1 LKYIRGRNDP
11 EMISESRQYM
21 KEIIAIYKRQRVFVE
36 NSLTSMMES
45 IDFSQYDLM
54 KEKSLFVLF
63 PSLKA
68 TYKINENYKQSTP
81 MYTEDE
87 VDSSVLGIDKAHL
100 LGRVQF
106 REDNIYISNSYINSR
121 SGTAYITVTVKFDN
135 EYIVCDFE
143 LYTLLKELSLIEG
156 DKRFSDFTR
165 CFYALFGFLL
175 AAFSVALIIYAIY
188 IVWAVIMHQD
198 QELLS
203 GLFRSIIALTLGLAI
218 FDLAKTV
225 LEHEV
230 FYKSLSRK
238 NNLENRLLARFL
250 TSIIIALSIEA
261 LMVVFKISLSDY
273 SQMIH
278 AFYLIAGVG
287 IMIVSLSLFIF
298 IMRYQGQKS

>member
-1 LKYIRGRNDP
+1 
-11 EMISESRQYM
+11 MISESRQFM
-21 KEIIAIYKRQRVFVE
+21 KETIAIYKKQRIFVE

-54 KEKSLFVLF
+54 KEKSIFILF

-68 TYKINENYKQSTP
+68 TYKINDKYKQSTP
-81 MYTEDE
+81 MYTEDD
-87 VDSSVLGIDKAHL
+87 VDSSVLGIDKSHL

-106 REDNIYISNSYINSR
+106 RDDNIYISNSYINSR
-121 SGTAYITVTVKFDN
+121 SGTAYITVTVKFEN
-135 EYIVCDFE
+135 EYIVYDFE
-143 LYTLLKELSLIEG
+143 LYALLKELSLIEG
-156 DKRFSDFTR
+156 DKRFSEFTR

-188 IVWAVIMHQD
+188 IVWAVIVYQNQD
-198 QELLS
+198 LLS

>member
-1 LKYIRGRNDP
+1 
-11 EMISESRQYM
+11 
-21 KEIIAIYKRQRVFVE
+21 
-36 NSLTSMMES
+36 
-45 IDFSQYDLM
+45 
-54 KEKSLFVLF
+54 
-63 PSLKA
+63 
-68 TYKINENYKQSTP
+68 

-87 VDSSVLGIDKAHL
+87 VDNSALGVDKSHL

-106 REDNIYISNSYINSR
+106 RDDNLYISNSYINSR
-121 SGTAYITVTVKFDN
+121 SGTAYITVTVKFDD
-135 EYIVCDFE
+135 EYIVFDFE
-143 LYTLLKELSLIEG
+143 LYALLKELSLIEG

-165 CFYALFGFLL
+165 SFYGVFGFLL

-188 IVWAVIMHQD
+188 IAWSVLVYQD

-298 IMRYQGQKS
+298 IMRYQGQKD

>member
-1 LKYIRGRNDP
+1 
-11 EMISESRQYM
+11 
-21 KEIIAIYKRQRVFVE
+21 
-36 NSLTSMMES
+36 MMES
-45 IDFSQYDLM
+45 IDFSQYDMM
-54 KEKSLFVLF
+54 KKESLFELF
-63 PSLKA
+63 PALKA
-68 TYKINENYKQSTP
+68 SYKINNKYKQSTP
-81 MYTEDE
+81 LYTEDGE
-87 VDSSVLGIDKAHL
+87 DNSTLGVDKSHL
-100 LGRVQF
+100 LERVQF
-106 REDNIYISNSYINSR
+106 REDNIYISNSYMHSR
-121 SGTAYITVTVKFDN
+121 SGTPYITVTIRLED
-135 EYIVCDFE
+135 EYIVYDFE

-156 DKRFSDFTR
+156 HERFSDFTR
-165 CFYALFGFLL
+165 YFYGLFGFLL
-175 AAFSVALIIYAIY
+175 ATFSVTLIMYAVY
-188 IVWAVIMHQD
+188 IVWALLAND
-198 QELLS
+198 AEDLLS

-298 IMRYQGQKS
+298 IMRYQGHKN

>member
-1 LKYIRGRNDP
+1 
-11 EMISESRQYM
+11 M
-21 KEIIAIYKRQRVFVE
+21 KETIAIYKKQRAFIE

-45 IDFSQYDLM
+45 MDFSQYDVM
-54 KEKSLFVLF
+54 REKSIFILF
-63 PSLKA
+63 PALKA
-68 TYKINENYKQSTP
+68 TYKINDNYKQSTP
-81 MYTEDE
+81 LYTEEGADGSAVG
-87 VDSSVLGIDKAHL
+87 VDKSHL

-106 REDNIYISNSYINSR
+106 RDDNIYISNSYVNSR
-121 SGTAYITVTVKFDN
+121 SGTPYITVTIKLED
-135 EYIVCDFE
+135 EYIVYDFE

-156 DKRFSDFTR
+156 HERFSEFTR
-165 CFYALFGFLL
+165 YFYGLFGFLL
-175 AAFSVALIIYAIY
+175 AAFSVALIVYAVY
-188 IVWAVIMHQD
+188 IVWILIVSNQG
-198 QELLS
+198 ELLS

-273 SQMIH
+273 SEMIH

-298 IMRYQGQKS
+298 IMRYQGHKH

>member
-1 LKYIRGRNDP
+1 
-11 EMISESRQYM
+11 M
-21 KEIIAIYKRQRVFVE
+21 KETIAIYKQHRAFIE
-36 NSLTSMMES
+36 NSLTSMIES
-45 IDFSQYDLM
+45 IDFSQYDMM
-54 KEKSLFVLF
+54 KEKSVFSLF

-68 TYKINENYKQSTP
+68 TYKINKNYKQSTP
-81 MYTEDE
+81 LYTEEGEDRH
-87 VDSSVLGIDKAHL
+87 SLGLDKSHL

-106 REDNIYISNSYINSR
+106 REDNIYISNTYVNSR
-121 SGTAYITVTVKFDN
+121 SGTPYITIVVHLN
-135 EYIVCDFE
+135 EEYIVYDFE
-143 LYTLLKELSLIEG
+143 LYSLLKELSLIEG
-156 DKRFSDFTR
+156 HERFGEFTR
-165 CFYALFGFLL
+165 YFYGLFGFLL
-175 AAFSVALIIYAIY
+175 AGFSVALIIYAVY
-188 IVWAVIMHQD
+188 IAWIQVVGND
-198 QELLS
+198 SDLLS

-261 LMVVFKISLSDY
+261 LMVVFKIALSDY

-287 IMIVSLSLFIF
+287 IMIISLSLFIF
-298 IMRYQGQKS
+298 IMRYHGSKD

>member
-1 LKYIRGRNDP
+1 
-11 EMISESRQYM
+11 M
-21 KEIIAIYKRQRVFVE
+21 KEIIAIYKKQRVFVE
-36 NSLTSMMES
+36 NSLTSMMGS
-45 IDFSQYDLM
+45 IDFSQYNQM
-54 KEKSLFVLF
+54 KDKSIFVLF

-68 TYKINENYKQSTP
+68 TYKINDKYKQSTP

-87 VDSSVLGIDKAHL
+87 EDSSVLGIDKSHL

-121 SGTAYITVTVKFDN
+121 SGTAYITVTVKYDD
-135 EYIVCDFE
+135 EYIVFDFE

-156 DKRFSDFTR
+156 DKRFSEFTR
-165 CFYALFGFLL
+165 YFYGIFGFLL

-188 IVWAVIMHQD
+188 IVWIVLMYQN

-250 TSIIIALSIEA
+250 ISIIIALSIEA

-278 AFYLIAGVG
+278 ALYLISGVG

-298 IMRYQGQKS
+298 IMRYQGEKS